1 MKSSRKHKLVSIIIN
16 CYNSEKYL
24 RETLNS
30 VLNQTY
36 KKWELVFYDNQS
48 TDKSIEIFKSFKDK
62 RFKYFKAKAFENLGV
77 ARRNALLNA
86 KGNFIA
92 FLDSDDVWLKNKLSK
107 QLKLFNNKKVGFTI
121 SNTLFFNEFKSKQFY
136 PKNKI
141 FKKKIFYDLIRKYNI
156 SFDTVI
162 MRSSYL
168 NKLDHTLD
176 KNFDIIHDMDLLIR
190 LSKICEM
197 RYCPLILSKWR
208 MRDDSLSY
216 NSFNKIINEKKIL
229 INKLSKKYQN
239 DENFIL
245 SKKIFLDTLTR
256 QEILGLISNRNFKK
270 TIKLFFNLR
279 INLKNILLIFLI
291 IFPFKRY
298 IFTNFFNLRYR

>member
-1 MKSSRKHKLVSIIIN
+1 MKSLRKQKLVSIIIN

-48 TDKSIEIFKSFKDK
+48 TDNSVKIFKSFKDK
-62 RFKYFKAKAFENLGV
+62 RFKYFKAKTFENLGV
-77 ARRNALLNA
+77 ARRNAFLKA

-92 FLDSDDVWLKNKLSK
+92 FLDSDDIWLKKKLSK
-107 QLKLFNNKKVGFTI
+107 QLKFFNNKKVGFTI
-121 SNTLFFNEFKSKQFY
+121 SNSLFFNEFKSKQFY
-136 PKNKI
+136 PKDKI
-141 FKKKIFYDLIRKYNI
+141 FKKKIFYDLIRNYNI

-168 NKLDHTLD
+168 KKLDHTLN

-190 LSKICEM
+190 LSKICEI
-197 RYCPLILSKWR
+197 RYCSSILSKWR

-216 NSFNKIINEKKIL
+216 NSFNKIIHEKKIL
-229 INKLSKKYQN
+229 INQLNKKYRN
-239 DENFIL
+239 DENFLI
-245 SKKIFLDTLTR
+245 SKKIFLDTLIR
-256 QEILGLISNRNFKK
+256 QEILGLISKK
-270 TIKLFFNLR
+270 NYFRSIKLFFNLE
-279 INLKNILLIFLI
+279 INLKNILLFFVI
-291 IFPFKRY
+291 ILPFKKY
-298 IFTNFFNLRYR
+298 IFKNFFNLRYR